1 MKDIK
6 NDISKCSIFKGIDV
20 TDIEKIKYKVA
31 YYKKGETIAI
41 EGAKCDSIGIII
53 NGCSEIQKIYPNG
66 KIIVMK
72 KLKNY
77 DTFGEAIV
85 FSKETTYP
93 STLISLSDT
102 KIVFIKKNEII
113 DLCFKNVRFLNNFME
128 MLSEKIIELNKK
140 IKDSNLITVKQKV
153 VNFILEEY
161 EKQMSNKININ
172 MSKKELSEILGV
184 PRPSLSRELIF
195 LRENNIIN
203 FNKDNIEILNL
214 IELKEIMYK

>member
-1 MKDIK
+1 MK
-6 NDISKCSIFKGIDV
+6 DISKCSIFKGIDV
-20 TDIEKIKYKVA
+20 TDIEKIKHKVA

-53 NGCSEIQKIYPNG
+53 NGCGEIQKIYPNG

-72 KLKNY
+72 KLKKH